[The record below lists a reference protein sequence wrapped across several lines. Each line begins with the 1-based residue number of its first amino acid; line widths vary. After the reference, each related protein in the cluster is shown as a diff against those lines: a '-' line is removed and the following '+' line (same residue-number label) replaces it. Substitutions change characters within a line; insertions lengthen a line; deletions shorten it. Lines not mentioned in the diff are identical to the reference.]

1 MDKVLVL
8 GAGHVA
14 APLVRYLLEKDF
26 TVTVASRTVS
36 KAEALIK
43 GFSKGKSIELDTDD
57 EGKLDQLIAEHDLAV
72 SLLPYTLHA
81 KVAKRCIENGKHL
94 VTTSYVSEE
103 IKALDDDAKEADIFI
118 MMECGLDPGIDHMS
132 AMKIIHQVENAGGE
146 VTSFESYC
154 GGLPAPESND
164 NPWGYKFS
172 WSPKGVLLAGK
183 NSAKYLKNGEIIDIP
198 SEELFENNWPMEIE
212 HLSLEAY
219 PNRNS
224 LPYKETYGLDDA
236 DTVFRGTLRY
246 PGWCKTM
253 KCMVDLGWLDDKEM
267 DLSGMTYADLMKEL
281 AGDKA
286 ETAEFLDIP
295 IDSDPI
301 KRMEWLGLFDEE
313 PLPMKSGSPIGVLV
327 DKMQERMDYEEG
339 EKDMIVLH
347 HIFKVEYPS
356 GTKTITSTLIDKGV
370 YGEETSMA
378 RTVALPAAIA
388 TEMILKGKITGT
400 GVHIPVA
407 ENIYEPILEKLEDE
421 DIVFQ
426 EKIQG

>member
-1 MDKVLVL
+1 MNDVLVL

-14 APLVRYLLEKDF
+14 APLVRYLLEQEY

-36 KAEALIK
+36 KAEVLVE
-43 GFSKGKSIELDTDD
+43 GFSKGTARELNTDD
-57 EGKLDQLIAEHDLAV
+57 DDELRKLVAEHRLAV
-72 SLLPYTLHA
+72 SLLPYTIHG
-81 KVAKRCIENGKHL
+81 KVAKHCIAEGKHL

-103 IKALDDDAKEADIFI
+103 MKALDDDAKEAGIFI

-198 SEELFENNWPMEIE
+198 SEELFENNWSMEIE

-224 LPYKETYGLDDA
+224 LPYKETYGLEDA
-236 DTVFRGTLRY
+236 ETVFRGTLRY

-267 DLSGMTYADLMKEL
+267 DLSGMTYTDLMKDL
-281 AGDKA
+281 AGDKKK
-286 ETAEFLDIP
+286 TAEFLDVTV
-295 IDSDPI
+295 DSDPI
-301 KRMEWLGLFDEE
+301 KRMEWLGLFDDEQ
-313 PLPMKSGSPIGVLV
+313 LPMESGSPIDVLV
-327 DKMQERMDYEEG
+327 TRMLERMDYAEG

-347 HIFKVEYPS
+347 HIFKAEYPA

-388 TEMILKGKITGT
+388 TEMILKGEITGS
-400 GVHIPVA
+400 GVHIPVD
-407 ENIYEPILEKLEDE
+407 ENIYGPILEKLETE

-426 EKIQG
+426 EKFQG